1 MKSLIPRAFAYISSQ
16 LAGLQIKRFLV
27 VVLVGF
33 ITLTTNV
40 GFLGNNIAF
49 GEQGS
54 SKTRQSDSVRPE
66 TTKEWYEDARKTED
80 SPGERL
86 QKIGEQSAQA
96 VKEFGQMYSD
106 TADRSTS
113 ALKEDTADSRQEL
126 SSKVRR

>member
-1 MKSLIPRAFAYISSQ
+1 MKSLISRAFARISSQ
-16 LAGLQIKRFLV
+16 LAGLHVKRFLA

-33 ITLTTNV
+33 LMLTTNV
-40 GFLGNNIAF
+40 GSLGNNIAF

-54 SKTRQSDSVRPE
+54 SKAQQNDSVRPE
-66 TTKEWYEDARKTED
+66 TTNEWYKDARKTED

-106 TADRSTS
+106 TAERSTS
-113 ALKEDTADSRQEL
+113 SLKEDTAVSGKEL
-126 SSKVRR
+126 SSKVQR

>member
-1 MKSLIPRAFAYISSQ
+1 MKNLISRAFAHISSQ
-16 LAGLQIKRFLV
+16 FDGLQLKRFLAV
-27 VVLVGF
+27 FLVGF
-33 ITLTTNV
+33 LTLTTNV
-40 GFLGNNIAF
+40 GFLGNDIAF

-54 SKTRQSDSVRPE
+54 SKAHQNDSVRPE
-66 TTKEWYEDARKTED
+66 TTNEWYDDARKTED

-113 ALKEDTADSRQEL
+113 ALKEDTADSRKEI
-126 SSKVRR
+126 SSKVQR